1 MRSALFWLI
10 GIPIPLILL
19 VAFCTGHLWSPV
31 AGTFC
36 RQRKGPPHQQWD
48 GPIFL
53 SGPGSSREWI
63 AWRRS
68 GWPDGH
74 PPSALWHLST
84 KSGFAAQIL

>member
-53 SGPGSSREWI
+53 SGLGSSREWI
-63 AWRRS
+63 GRRRS
-68 GWPDGH
+68 CRAQARR
-74 PPSALWHLST
+74 PPA
-84 KSGFAAQIL
+84 FRRIFDV